1 MTVVLGLLA
10 VSGLAPATAAASPE
24 SALMDAI
31 NDARADY
38 DLRPLR
44 PAPALEGSASRF
56 AALLMRTDRFQHAGL
71 STGGRFARV
80 GEALAYHSG
89 WRLRPASVVRN
100 WLRSSTHRPIVLGRF
115 SRLGIGR
122 SRGLMFGQRSTV
134 WVLQVGAP

>member
-1 MTVVLGLLA
+1 MLVLCGLLA
-10 VSGLAPATAAASPE
+10 MSGTVPAGAAASPE

-38 DLRPLR
+38 GLRALR
-44 PAPALEGSASRF
+44 PAPTLDTSASRF
-56 AALLMRTDRFQHAGL
+56 AALLMRTDRFQHAGIAP
-71 STGGRFARV
+71 GGPFARV

-89 WRLRPASVVRN
+89 WRLRPRSVVRN
-100 WLRSSTHRPIVLGRF
+100 WLHSASHRPVVLGRF

-134 WVLQVGAP
+134 WVLQVAAP